1 MKNKLKK
8 LILLLALMSTLSL
21 AAMGCSSAPV
31 SNQDSEPAPAAD
43 EIPADEPEN
52 LLDNNAEEDI
62 KTPEETTEA
71 SDNKSQQSVDESN
84 SGKWHIL
91 DPEMAEYLDADF
103 ECIVWKL
110 DEGSFYA
117 AEVYCEILEDG
128 SLLSSNPSSE
138 STLDDSDLFQVIYDD
153 DTYFYIRTIY
163 DNGERYEDTDAAPDD
178 LEEYMNCDLK
188 GSFQDDIFYATEIR
202 MIKIQ

>member
-8 LILLLALMSTLSL
+8 MILLLTLMSALCLT
-21 AAMGCSSAPV
+21 AMGCSSEPV
-31 SNQDSEPAPAAD
+31 SNQNSEPASAAD
-43 EIPADEPEN
+43 EIPEEESDN
-52 LLDNNAEEDI
+52 LPDDNAEEDM
-62 KTPEETTEA
+62 KTPEETTGPTNTN
-71 SDNKSQQSVDESN
+71 SGQSENESN
-84 SGKWHIL
+84 SGKWHVL

-103 ECIVWKL
+103 ECIVWRL

-128 SLLSSNPSSE
+128 SLLSSGPSSE

-153 DTYFYIRTIY
+153 DTYFKIRTIH
-163 DNGERYEDTDAAPDD
+163 DNGERYEDTDAGPED
-178 LEEYMNCDLK
+178 LKEYMNCDLK

-202 MIKIQ
+202 MMKVQ